1 MATLSSGAIS
11 ERRSAQNR
19 RFAVGLARAFAGALI
34 FALPMLMTMEMWQLG
49 FYMDPLRLIL
59 LLVLLLPLL
68 AGLGYY
74 SGFKETSGLR
84 DEIVDAF
91 VAFAVGSIASAIILA
106 IFGIVTPEMSPD
118 ELIGKI
124 ALQAIPASIGAM
136 LARSQ
141 LSGQQNNDAQSKQE
155 DREQKERKEK
165 SSYAG
170 EIFLMAVGALFL
182 SLNVAPTEE
191 MILIA
196 YTMATWQEIALV
208 LLSLAL
214 MHAFVYAVDFRGRP
228 EPPDTATFWSLF
240 LRFTVVGYAIVLI
253 ISLYILWSFGRTTGT
268 ALEEILSTTVVLGF
282 PGAIGAAAARLLL

>member
-1 MATLSSGAIS
+1 
-11 ERRSAQNR
+11 
-19 RFAVGLARAFAGALI
+19 
-34 FALPMLMTMEMWQLG
+34 MLMTMEMWQLG